1 MRASFDCPQHIGNSS
16 GAQSALEKHLPHQH
30 GIQCCRAVACHRLL
44 GIPPRLNGTRSV
56 VLAGWSGDFL
66 LSVVPPLFGSGT
78 RIGWLSTITAGL
90 LGPSLL
96 GISLPRIRNTN
107 ANTVPSTSVHGT
119 PPRYRLS
126 AVLTVVLQLACKVG
140 KTSSLAT
147 LRKTAHSTF

>member
-1 MRASFDCPQHIGNSS
+1 MCSICDRAQLLASARTSADKHSQHVILARVDYPLVGDITSLERHTPVSFS
-16 GAQSALEKHLPHQH
+16 
-30 GIQCCRAVACHRLL
+30 RADP
-44 GIPPRLNGTRSV
+44 GS
-56 VLAGWSGDFL
+56 FL
-66 LSVVPPLFGSGT
+66 FPVVPPLFGSGT
-78 RIGWLSTITAGL
+78 RKGWLSTITAGL

-147 LRKTAHSTF
+147 PRKTAHSTF